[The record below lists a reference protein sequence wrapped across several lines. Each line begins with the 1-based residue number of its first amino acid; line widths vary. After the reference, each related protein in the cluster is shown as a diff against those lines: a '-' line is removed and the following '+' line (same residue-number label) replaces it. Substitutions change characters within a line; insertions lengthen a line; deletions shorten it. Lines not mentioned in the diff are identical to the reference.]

1 MMKKQVSKQL
11 KALQLGDLVELFW
24 NDASKG
30 EARIDKLSEEI
41 LQFEIPVR
49 SVGYFLG
56 FAGQRVK
63 HVILIRDSFQLNEA
77 EGVYDVD
84 FSIVPFGMIYNVY
97 VARPNALDATFV
109 LMLREAF
116 LKAQTR
122 KQKGRLVIYAKET
135 HK

>member
-1 MMKKQVSKQL
+1 MKKQVLKQL
-11 KALQLGDLVELFW
+11 KALRLGDLVEVFW
-24 NDASKG
+24 HDASKG
-30 EARIDKLSEEI
+30 EARIDERSEGVV
-41 LQFEIPVR
+41 QFDIPVR

-56 FAGQRVK
+56 LAGRRFK

-84 FSIVPFGMIYNVY
+84 FNIVPLGMIYDVNV
-97 VARPNALDATFV
+97 ALRNALDAKGV
-109 LMLREAF
+109 LLLRKAF
-116 LKAQTR
+116 LRARTR